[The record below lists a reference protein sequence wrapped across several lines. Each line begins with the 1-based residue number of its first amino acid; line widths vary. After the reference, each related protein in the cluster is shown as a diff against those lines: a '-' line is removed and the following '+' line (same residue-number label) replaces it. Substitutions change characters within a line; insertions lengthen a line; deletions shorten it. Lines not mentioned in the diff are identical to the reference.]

1 MKKKVYEKQAGSDFC
16 IDVQVDVASGH
27 GQAGHIFER
36 FYRSDEARGHKM
48 GGTGLG
54 LSIAK
59 WIVDRHN
66 GYFDILTRP
75 DIGTRITVVF
85 VGGERLAEEC
95 ENAVNDEK
103 EEKN

>member
-1 MKKKVYEKQAGSDFC
+1 MHEA
-16 IDVQVDVASGH
+16 DVS
-27 GQAGHIFER
+27 HIFER